1 MHARKVKKQSN
12 KITQNMS
19 ASESANSNA
28 NDTSNNVE
36 LLTSAPKRVRETL
49 QNSLLQNSL
58 FENIS
63 KTPRLPTN
71 DSPFK
76 LLNLVDRRF
85 EKITEVMKTLIHESE
100 ARMIKEFDKRFDLL
114 KIDILNVTQ
123 RVTKLESVADDIVT
137 LKDEVSKL
145 KTQLQRQENSL
156 IASDLRINGIPYRRE
171 EDLYG
176 VFTTICNNLNVN
188 TPAVKSIY
196 RLQNFNN
203 KHKDNS
209 PNAVIMVKLLSPY
222 DKNFILKSIANF
234 RKRNKTPLLLRH
246 IGENCDRPFY
256 INENLTSLNFKI
268 LQSAVGLKKAKRLK
282 SVFTLRGLVYI
293 KFNSDEEPVRIDSME
308 NLLNFFPMRT
318 SLMRT
323 NLQTTTIRYLI
334 MSTINLLK
342 SRLSCFFKYIFTF
355 LLKYCYIISLLT
367 LKYDKFCFA
376 GVAYINNFFN
386 NFFNINIFFNH
397 DILYG

>member
-1 MHARKVKKQSN
+1 MSTKSKHARKVKKQSN

-123 RVTKLESVADDIVT
+123 RVTKLESVADDIAT

-196 RLQNFNN
+196 RMQNFNN
-203 KHKDNS
+203 KQKDNF

-308 NLLNFFPMRT
+308 NLLNFFPDAHQPHANQ
-318 SLMRT
+318 SAD
-323 NLQTTTIRYLI
+323 NY
-334 MSTINLLK
+334 
-342 SRLSCFFKYIFTF
+342 Y
-355 LLKYCYIISLLT
+355 
-367 LKYDKFCFA
+367 
-376 GVAYINNFFN
+376 
-386 NFFNINIFFNH
+386 
-397 DILYG
+397 